1 LNHGR
6 HHDKAL
12 LFRTALADN
21 SRSEFAVEFMDSE
34 NIERL
39 LKQPVALRQ
48 HIICR
53 LEEHNSIASVFTLD
67 KADWRTVSA
76 VLFLLGRYPGKGRF
90 SGQPCLILN
99 KRSAN
104 VRQPGDLCC
113 PGGRISPRLDA
124 VLAAMLRLPMS
135 PLARWSLWQRWR
147 RERPH
152 QAGWLRLLLAT
163 GLRES
168 VEEMRLNPFGL
179 TFLGPLAAQ
188 SLVMFN
194 RVIYPMAIWVSGQ
207 TRFYPNWEVEKI
219 VCIPL
224 RDFFN
229 PAKYARYRLRIEK
242 PSAGDILNTFPCF
255 RYIKAG
261 EADILWGA
269 TYRITMGFLKRVF
282 DFEPPDMYSL
292 PEIHGRLG
300 SAYLLRAS

>member
-1 LNHGR
+1 MDLN
-6 HHDKAL
+6 
-12 LFRTALADN
+12 
-21 SRSEFAVEFMDSE
+21 
-34 NIERL
+34 NIDRL
-39 LKQPVALRQ
+39 LQDTAAFKQ

-53 LEEHNSIASVFTLD
+53 LEEHNSAASVFALD

-113 PGGRISPRLDA
+113 PGGRISPRLDV

-135 PLARWSLWQRWR
+135 PLVRWPHWQRWR

-179 TFLGPLAAQ
+179 IFLGPLMAQ
-188 SLVMFN
+188 SLVLFN

-229 PAKYARYRLRIEK
+229 PEKYARYRLRIEN
-242 PSAGDILNTFPCF
+242 PSAGDILNTFACF
-255 RYIKAG
+255 QHIKAG
-261 EADILWGA
+261 EAEILWGA
-269 TYRITMGFLKRVF
+269 TYRITTGFLKRVF
-282 DFEPPDMYSL
+282 DFEPPDMHSL

-300 SAYLLRAS
+300 SSYLSRAS